1 MEGVTGKLLHDFK
14 FSCLAVIRAIHE
26 NRLGHFPGSF
36 HYLRRGLHRL
46 SAREWAAAHPREP
59 YVLFLLNRPPPH
71 AMLNASPFVV
81 VVGEEL
87 GEEL

>member
-1 MEGVTGKLLHDFK
+1 MCGERNSSGDDEAAGDDEVGGSALARCPPAQTAEAQ
-14 FSCLAVIRAIHE
+14 CLARA
-26 NRLGHFPGSF
+26 
-36 HYLRRGLHRL
+36 
-46 SAREWAAAHPREP
+46 WDAAHPREP

-87 GEEL
+87 

>member
-1 MEGVTGKLLHDFK
+1 MP
-14 FSCLAVIRAIHE
+14 AIVW
-26 NRLGHFPGSF
+26 RL
-36 HYLRRGLHRL
+36 YRL
-46 SAREWAAAHPREP
+46 PAEQIVEPQRLAREWAAAHPREP

-87 GEEL
+87 

>member
-1 MEGVTGKLLHDFK
+1 MPRAGNRSG
-14 FSCLAVIRAIHE
+14 AVE
-26 NRLGHFPGSF
+26 RL
-36 HYLRRGLHRL
+36 
-46 SAREWAAAHPREP
+46 AREWAAAHPRAP